1 MTGWQKH
8 GIRGVILFIILVCC
22 TFPAF
27 ADTFVYDDAGRL
39 LSATQTTGLNH
50 SYSYDAESN
59 LLSVSHTGTSGTGG
73 SVPDW
78 WGNYYFGAGGVNPLG
93 NPVHD
98 GMSNLM
104 KYALGLNPNI
114 SNSEA
119 PFNVSFQGYTDG
131 NTYPYLT
138 YIRSKD
144 ATLTLGFQMQLSTDL
159 ATWQLQSQTFQQVG
173 TAIDLG
179 DGTEQ
184 LTLRCLTPVTGSP
197 KLFFRL
203 QITTP

>member
-1 MTGWQKH
+1 MKKS
-8 GIRGVILFIILVCC
+8 LFWSLLPLWIVLAC
-22 TFPAF
+22 TLASAQ
-27 ADTFVYDDAGRL
+27 ADTFIYDDAGRL

-50 SYSYDAESN
+50 SYSYDEESN
-59 LLSVSHTGTSGTGG
+59 LLSVTHTGTSGTGG
-73 SVPDW
+73 GVPDW

-93 NPVHD
+93 NPAHD

-104 KYALGLNPNI
+104 KYALGLNPNL
-114 SNSEA
+114 SDASA
-119 PFNVSFQGYTDG
+119 PFSVSFQGYTDG

-144 ATLTLGFQMQLSTDL
+144 AAITLGIQMLHSTNL
-159 ATWQLQSQTFQQVG
+159 TSWQAQGQSFQQVG
-173 TAIDLG
+173 TATDLG

-184 LTLRCLTPVTGSP
+184 LTLRCLTPVKGSP

>member
-1 MTGWQKH
+1 MKISLYWSPLPLLIVLT
-8 GIRGVILFIILVCC
+8 C
-22 TFPAF
+22 TLASAY
-27 ADTFVYDDAGRL
+27 ADTFYYDDAGRL
-39 LSATQTTGLNH
+39 SSVTQSSGLTH
-50 SYSYDAESN
+50 TYSCDEENN
-59 LLSVSHTGTSGTGG
+59 LLSASHSGTSGNNGG
-73 SVPDW
+73 VPDW
-78 WGNYYFGAGGVNPLG
+78 WGNFFLGAGSVNPLG
-93 NPVHD
+93 NPAHD

-104 KYALGLNPNI
+104 KYALGLNPNAT
-114 SNSEA
+114 NSEA

-131 NTYPYLT
+131 KTYPDLT

-159 ATWQLQSQTFQQVG
+159 TTWQLQNQTFQQVG
-173 TAIDLG
+173 TTTDLG

-203 QITTP
+203 QVTTP